1 MIYIAVQLIQI
12 FSAGGQTDGR
22 TEVVQEV
29 LGDLKQN
36 IFLFCLRGR
45 GLQIYL
51 GGLGVMWLQSGHQVF
66 TKWSTSGL
74 LEVSRWWVSSAFVK
88 YVVQ

>member
-36 IFLFCLRGR
+36 IFLFCLRG
-45 GLQIYL
+45 GASDIF
-51 GGLGVMWLQSGHQVF
+51 GGPGCYVV
-66 TKWSTSGL
+66 TKWSPSI
-74 LEVSRWWVSSAFVK
+74 
-88 YVVQ
+88 YQVVY